1 MNPHTISDCKSKISC
16 IAKGCQ
22 KRHHTLLH
30 LPPVNKISPVSPQ
43 SSDFSATI
51 NNETPENNIQLQ
63 FSSHSIQNKTQALL
77 QKVPIT
83 LISNSC
89 CLDTNALLD
98 SGSDITL
105 IHKDIVKNLGLK
117 GEKREISV
125 SGATLQTEKIK
136 SGLINVNII
145 SEDSS
150 NQIQLSAWSVKDLDI
165 PEINYDMNAIKR
177 KYHHLQDIEF
187 PKVKSDKVTV
197 LIGINHA
204 DLSRL

>member
-1 MNPHTISDCKSKISC
+1 M
-16 IAKGCQ
+16 
-22 KRHHTLLH
+22 
-30 LPPVNKISPVSPQ
+30 NKISPVSPQ

-63 FSSHSIQNKTQALL
+63 FSSHSIQNKTQAFL

-165 PEINYDMNAIKR
+165 PETRY
-177 KYHHLQDIEF
+177 
-187 PKVKSDKVTV
+187 
-197 LIGINHA
+197 
-204 DLSRL
+204 SRNKL

>member
-1 MNPHTISDCKSKISC
+1 MNKT
-16 IAKGCQ
+16 
-22 KRHHTLLH
+22 
-30 LPPVNKISPVSPQ
+30 SPVSPQ
-43 SSDFSATI
+43 SSDFPATI

-63 FSSHSIQNKTQALL
+63 VSSHSIQNKTQVFL

-98 SGSDITL
+98 SGLDTTL

-125 SGATLQTEKIK
+125 SDATLQTEKIK
-136 SGLINVNII
+136 SGLINVNTI
-145 SEDSS
+145 SEDPS
-150 NQIQLSAWSVKDLDI
+150 NQIQLSTWSVKDLDI
-165 PEINYDMNAIKR
+165 SEISYDMNAIKR
-177 KYHHLQDIEF
+177 KYRHLQHIEF
-187 PKVKSDKVTV
+187 PKVKPDKVTV